1 MSTQKI
7 FNPAFLDKDM
17 NSKLLVNVNQRKLN
31 LIDLDRINEIIKAA
45 VYTWQLPERVKRI
58 SLPLY
63 YYQESDL
70 TYMHFLIA
78 ELESFG
84 IVGLAALEE
93 TDAVELPD
101 AKRALLFHGLYVD
114 PVYHRQGIAS
124 QLVDAAEL
132 AAVKAGMN
140 GLLVKAQIDAV
151 PFFNKQ
157 EFTKLPIE
165 DASRDY
171 VYRYWKAI

>member
-1 MSTQKI
+1 MY
-7 FNPAFLDKDM
+7 
-17 NSKLLVNVNQRKLN
+17 SKLLVSVNQRKLS
-31 LIDLDRINEIIKAA
+31 LIDLDRINEIIKSAI
-45 VYTWQLPERVKRI
+45 YTWQLPERVKRI

-63 YYQESDL
+63 YYQEDDL
-70 TYMHFLIA
+70 THMQFLIA
-78 ELESFG
+78 ELEGFG

-93 TDAVELPD
+93 TDAVGLVN
-101 AKRALLFHGLYVD
+101 ANRALLFHGLYVD
-114 PVYHRQGIAS
+114 PVYHHQGIAS

-132 AAVKAGMN
+132 AAVKTGVN
-140 GLLVKAQIDAV
+140 GLLVKAQADAV

-157 EFTKLPIE
+157 GFTKLPIE